1 MEKNDWRERF
11 RKSYR
16 EAYEGILP
24 DSVLKTGNKWFEDF
38 VEAEIA
44 AAEKLGYRLG
54 YEKALEDTHG
64 PIAAPNNE

>member
-1 MEKNDWRERF
+1 
-11 RKSYR
+11 
-16 EAYEGILP
+16 
-24 DSVLKTGNKWFEDF
+24 LKTGNKWFEDF